1 MRAPTWEGTTKAEA
15 PPISKEATL
24 AAAAINDILV
34 PAIALSG
41 ALVCLAWTERND
53 KKCSLAVG
61 LRRRYL
67 PGPILMLSVVHLP
80 GSVLP
85 NRQQIIRDLAPCSHT
100 IYYAPPSF
108 APDSGICTL
117 RPTFTCS
124 RPCYLWQFQRGKC
137 LESASSQQ

>member
-34 PAIALSG
+34 PAIALRCG

-53 KKCSLAVG
+53 KCSLSGA

-67 PGPILMLSVVHLP
+67 A
-80 GSVLP
+80 
-85 NRQQIIRDLAPCSHT
+85 Q
-100 IYYAPPSF
+100 Y
-108 APDSGICTL
+108 
-117 RPTFTCS
+117 
-124 RPCYLWQFQRGKC
+124 
-137 LESASSQQ
+137 